1 MFYFLVVLFFI
12 AGLVLIVHGL
22 AQVREEE
29 ARSVAVRLS
38 ARRTRATQQAQG
50 GDLSEHEREFAR
62 REESRAAAARK
73 TNLPTVTQMLS
84 GSTLLNRLDEDLF
97 QARSQLRASE
107 LLSISVLLCLLS
119 FIILYL
125 IGLSFLSFFI
135 SLGCLFLPWV
145 YVKRLRARY
154 YRQFEEQLAD
164 TLLLMANGL
173 RAGFSFLQSM
183 EMVARESPP
192 PVSDEFGRV
201 IQEVS
206 VGVTINDAL
215 QNLSSRIKST
225 DLDLMVTAVVIQ
237 REVGGGLAEILET
250 IAEVISERMRIR
262 REITVLTTQGKWSG
276 AILACMPI
284 FIGFLIH
291 LVSKMGAPTEPSFI
305 EPLLYDVRGQIML
318 AIAAVNQL
326 IGFLIIMRIVS
337 IRV

>member
-1 MFYFLVVLFFI
+1 MFYFLVLLFFV
-12 AGLVLIVHGL
+12 AGFVLIVRGFGE
-22 AQVREEE
+22 VREEE
-29 ARSVAVRLS
+29 SRSVATRLS
-38 ARRTRATQQAQG
+38 ARRTRAAAQVQF
-50 GDLSEHEREFAR
+50 DLSDHERDFAR

-73 TNLPTVTQMLS
+73 TKLPIVTEWLA

-97 QARSQLRASE
+97 QARSSMRASE
-107 LLSISVLLCLLS
+107 LLSISVVLCLLS
-119 FIILYL
+119 FIVLYW
-125 IGLSFLSFFI
+125 IGLGVLSFFI
-135 SLGCLFLPWV
+135 SICCLCLPWV
-145 YVKRLRARY
+145 YVKRLRTKY

-164 TLLLMANGL
+164 TLLLMSNGL

-183 EMVARESPP
+183 EMVSRESPP

-215 QNLSSRIKST
+215 QNLASRINST

-276 AILACMPI
+276 GILACMPI
-284 FIGFLIH
+284 AIAVLIH
-291 LVSKMGAPTEPSFI
+291 IMSKASAPNDPSFI
-305 EPLLYDVRGQIML
+305 EPLLYDSRGQVML
-318 AIAAVNQL
+318 ALALGMQI
-326 IGFLIIMRIVS
+326 IGFFIIMRIVS